1 MLKLE
6 LVSASIEHINDI
18 MTVENLSFSI
28 PWSRDAFIEEITRNK
43 FAIYISARL
52 DDKVVG
58 YGGMWKVIDEGHIT
72 NIAVHPEF
80 RGNKIG
86 SALLEELLTIAKNEG
101 INKLTLE
108 VRKSNLVAQKL
119 YSKFGFLVEGMRKG
133 YYSDNNEDALIMWKD
148 GI

>member
-43 FAIYISARL
+43 FAIYISAKL